1 MAYAKKPR
9 KPQIYAFFVYI
20 EFGCKSNYGT
30 AIDGIVENSYRN
42 VEGVALCNF
51 IHNIL
56 WKAGLS

>member
-1 MAYAKKPR
+1 M
-9 KPQIYAFFVYI
+9 VYLK
-20 EFGCKSNYGT
+20 FGCKSNYGT